1 MARAV
6 IPPIS
11 RLCEGVIRILGMNP
25 GMMELQGTNTYLL
38 GSGKRRIL
46 LDAGDENK
54 PEYIQ
59 NLQKVLKEEDV
70 DLEHII
76 ITHWHHDH
84 IGGVKEVLKH
94 VNADVSV
101 WKYPRTDGDEQE
113 GIPLKFLK
121 DGHEFKTENA
131 TFKVCHTP
139 GHTTDHIVLFSPT
152 TGQMFSGD
160 NVLGEG
166 TAVFEDLYE
175 YMRSLSLMVGMKP
188 TVIFPGH
195 GPVVEDPVKK
205 ITYYIDHRNAREAQ
219 VLKVLCDNPDK
230 IFSALEIVKI
240 IYVDVNENLH
250 YAASINVTHH
260 LEKLVKEGK
269 VISSGDGWQYR
280 KLESSL

>member
-11 RLCEGVIRILGMNP
+11 RLCDGVIRILGMNP

-38 GSGKRRIL
+38 GNGKRRIL

-59 NLQKVLKEEDV
+59 NLKKVLKEEDV
-70 DLEHII
+70 DLDHII

-94 VNADVSV
+94 VNPDVTV

-121 DGHEFKTENA
+121 DGHEFKVGSA

-139 GHTTDHIVLFSPT
+139 GHTTDHIILFAPS

-166 TAVFEDLYE
+166 TAVFEDLYD
-175 YMRSLSLMVGMKP
+175 YMKSLNFMVDMKP
-188 TVIFPGH
+188 TVIYPGH

-205 ITYYIDHRNAREAQ
+205 IEYYINHRNAREAQ
-219 VLKVLCDNPDK
+219 VLNVLHGNPDK
-230 IFSALEIVKI
+230 IFNAMDIVKI
-240 IYVDVNENLH
+240 IYVDVDESL
-250 YAASINVTHH
+250 YPAASINVTHH
-260 LEKLVKEGK
+260 LEKLLKEGK
-269 VISSGDGWQYR
+269 VISSEGGWQCL